1 MRTKRLGAHGP
12 EISVVGYGA
21 WEAGG
26 DVWGSPVEQE
36 DIVAAMHAAIDAG
49 MNWIDTA
56 EAYGDGRSE
65 ELVGKVL
72 RDRRDEVM
80 VFTKVAPF
88 ASGARAEDV
97 RRAIVG
103 SLARLDVEVIDL
115 YQVHWPSR
123 DVPVAETWGA
133 MAELVDEGLARFIG
147 VSNFDREL
155 VERCVRIRH
164 VDSVQNHYSLLHAD
178 DRADLLPWLAERGI
192 GYLAYGPLAFGL
204 LGGSITRDTTFDDD
218 DWRSGRR
225 WRVEYYDEL
234 FSPGRFERNLDRV
247 ERLRPIADRLG
258 VPLAA
263 LALAALTH
271 TSGVTGVIAGSTKRD
286 HVRENASAGDLRIDE
301 ATLNEIE
308 RAVDIE

>member
-72 RDRRDEVM
+72 RDRRGEVM
-80 VFTKVAPF
+80 VLTKVAPF

-115 YQVHWPSR
+115 YQVHWPSH
-123 DVPVAETWGA
+123 DVPVEETWGA

-147 VSNFDREL
+147 VSNFDRDL

-164 VDSVQNHYSLLHAD
+164 VDSVQNHHSLLHAD

-234 FSPGRFERNLDRV
+234 FSPGRFQRNLDRV

-308 RAVDIE
+308 RAVDID